1 MQNIHDRSKLAQEE
15 ESRFIEQ
22 CKDEFVEKSLAATN
36 SKQVKTLSMISYLPN
51 LISAITAGFFV
62 VFLLGGYP
70 RHIAFILGALM
81 LSVVLAVEVGKR
93 GLIGSL
99 AKGHFT
105 AGKFNALAAVALVV
119 LIGVSMTASYQG
131 GKQLITE
138 TATPPPRESNPQID
152 SLNRILAD
160 QQATIDRLQ
169 RTTWKGKVTSEAT
182 RGITQAKKIQASLI
196 ERITALQAADD
207 SAYTEKLTKQS
218 GQRLNFGYI
227 LGALGALADAFL
239 LGLLWTVKRLRYEV
253 AAIHYKGAKSASVPG
268 SAYLTGTSGV
278 GVPPASLNQAEKE
291 RRRIGFHRDK
301 EPDND
306 KSYNDESYNDE
317 SYNGESYEPER
328 EVVTVT
334 EREVVE
340 LTDRVKTCAHCGE
353 KFVYYS
359 SKAKYC
365 SDACRIAAW
374 EGRTGKKWNFKP
386 QKN

>member
-105 AGKFNALAAVALVV
+105 AGKFNALAALALVV

-291 RRRIGFHRDK
+291 RRRIGFHRHTEEEDAHAMSVPDTRNECTDDDTRNAWGEEGNTEYVEIIKPVGKVK
-301 EPDND
+301 E
-306 KSYNDESYNDE
+306 
-317 SYNGESYEPER
+317 
-328 EVVTVT
+328 
-334 EREVVE
+334 
-340 LTDRVKTCAHCGE
+340 CAHCGE
-353 KFVYYS
+353 IFS
-359 SKAKYC
+359 PRTSWQKYC
-365 SDACRIAAW
+365 NEGCKIAAW
-374 EGRTGKKWNFKP
+374 EKRTGKKWNFKP
-386 QKN
+386 QKH

>member
-306 KSYNDESYNDE
+306 KSYNDESYN
-317 SYNGESYEPER
+317 GESYEPER

-374 EGRTGKKWNFKP
+374 EGRTGKTWKK
-386 QKN
+386 KNPIT